1 MATSIRRPAAV
12 LALGLSVGLAWA
24 ATVDGH
30 YVAPTKHG
38 INKDAMTMQECRER
52 LAAPLKERPQ
62 SDDPRINLDA
72 MCRNMLSSE
81 MTRKPR
87 GATLHSASAPG
98 KAASAAARVER

>member
-1 MATSIRRPAAV
+1 MTISIRMLAA
-12 LALGLSVGLAWA
+12 ALSLGWSVGLVWA
-24 ATVDGH
+24 ATEDGH

-81 MTRKPR
+81 MTRKPLR
-87 GATLHSASAPG
+87 GSVHSASSPS
-98 KAASAAARVER
+98 KAASAAARVEP